1 MLLFISVFSG
11 CCHCVKN
18 VCIRSFSGPYFPA
31 FGMNTERYGLSI
43 RIQSK
48 CGKIRATKTPN
59 KDIFYAVCIILEMV
73 DKALPSKHSY
83 LFRFKFKI
91 RFNFFLMII
100 RKKLKALK
108 VKRKER
114 KANQSSNIPVV

>member
-11 CCHCVKN
+11 SCHCVKN

-31 FGMNTERYGLSI
+31 FGLNMERYGLSI

-59 KDIFYAVCIILEMV
+59 KDNFYAVCIILDMV
-73 DKALPSKHSY
+73 DKTLPSKHSY
-83 LFRFKFKI
+83 LFRFKFEI

-100 RKKLKALK
+100 RKKLKA
-108 VKRKER
+108 
-114 KANQSSNIPVV
+114 